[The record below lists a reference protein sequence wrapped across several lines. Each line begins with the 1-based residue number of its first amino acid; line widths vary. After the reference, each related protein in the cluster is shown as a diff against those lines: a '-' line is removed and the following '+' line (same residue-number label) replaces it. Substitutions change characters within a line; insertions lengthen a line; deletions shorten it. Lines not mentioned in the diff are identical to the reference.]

1 MEFREIDMALIKEAS
16 KVSPDFAEME
26 RLVREGA
33 DVNAT
38 SDSTFSNNV
47 LSEVIFGS
55 YSEEDDLP
63 KSDSL
68 TAVIEFFLKH
78 GFDPSRDK
86 GRAGAK
92 CLANLT
98 WSPCMASKIPTMK
111 LLLDA
116 GFRNIPAWDD
126 KYDPEDGLP
135 IKCIGG
141 EASFQNFEDDFDA
154 ANTFESL
161 YEILLAH
168 EEGRPYSGIDRYD
181 AAYGGV
187 LKRVFVSEPKAGAA
201 FFTLNEPTSKH
212 RNCFRGDLYL
222 EFDKGWLKSEGA
234 HSLVFDTE
242 RPHAKITDVSGNF
255 ASIIGDSL
263 AKVEFSQNTV
273 VHGTTHY
280 GQNIIMYNFASGRR
294 LSTQTNFG
302 EIPGGEVVGYYTI
315 GNDDHEK

>member
-1 MEFREIDMALIKEAS
+1 MGFREIDMALIKEAS
-16 KVSPDFAEME
+16 KVSPDFTEME

-33 DVNAT
+33 DVNAA
-38 SDSTFSNNV
+38 SDSSLNDNA

-55 YSEEDDLP
+55 YSEESDLP

-68 TAVIEFFLKH
+68 MAVVEFFLKH
-78 GFDPSRDK
+78 GFDPSRDE
-86 GRAGAK
+86 GRAGSK
-92 CLANLT
+92 CLVNLT

-141 EASFQNFEDDFDA
+141 EASFQNCEDDYDA

-161 YEILLAH
+161 YEILLARD
-168 EEGRPYSGIDRYD
+168 EGRPYSGIDRYD

-187 LKRVFVSEPKAGAA
+187 LKRVFVSEPKTGAA

-212 RNCFRGDLYL
+212 RNCFRGNLYL

-234 HSLVFDTE
+234 HSLIFDME
-242 RPHAKITDVSGNF
+242 RPREIVADVSEGF
-255 ASIIGDSL
+255 ASIIGEAL
-263 AKVEFSQNTV
+263 VNVEFSQNTV
-273 VHGTTHY
+273 SHGSTYY
-280 GQNIIMYNFASGRR
+280 GQNIIIYNFGNGGK
-294 LSTQTNFG
+294 LTTQTNFG
-302 EIPGGEVVGYYTI
+302 EILGGEVVGYYTI
-315 GNDDHEK
+315 RNTGLTS